1 MRKFATQIRPM
12 SSLEHRVQEA
22 LNKIRPYL
30 EADGGDI
37 SLVEI
42 TPENL
47 VKVELHGTCV
57 GCSMSMMTMKAGV
70 EQSVKSVAPE
80 ITGVVAINSELTI

>member
-1 MRKFATQIRPM
+1 MTN
-12 SSLEHRVQEA
+12 SLNTRVTEA
-22 LNKIRPYL
+22 LDKIRPYL
-30 EADGGDI
+30 EADGGNI

-42 TPENL
+42 TKDNV

-70 EQSVKSVAPE
+70 EQSIKSAAPE
-80 ITGVVAINSELTI
+80 ITRVVAINPEFIS

>member
-1 MRKFATQIRPM
+1 MTN
-12 SSLEHRVQEA
+12 SLNTRVTEA
-22 LNKIRPYL
+22 LDKIRPYL
-30 EADGGDI
+30 EADGGNI

-42 TPENL
+42 TKDNV

-70 EQSVKSVAPE
+70 EQSIKSAAPE
-80 ITGVVAINSELTI
+80 ITKVVAINPEFIS

>member
-1 MRKFATQIRPM
+1 MANTLIT
-12 SSLEHRVQEA
+12 RVTEA
-22 LNKIRPYL
+22 LDKIRPYL

-42 TPENL
+42 TKDNV

-57 GCSMSMMTMKAGV
+57 GCSMSIMTMKAGV
-70 EQSVKSVAPE
+70 EQSVMSAAPE
-80 ITGVVAINSELTI
+80 ITKVVAVNPELIS

>member
-1 MRKFATQIRPM
+1 M
-12 SSLEHRVQEA
+12 STSLEARVLDA
-22 LNKIRPYL
+22 LSKIRPYL

-42 TPENL
+42 TPENV

-70 EQSVKSVAPE
+70 EESVKSAAPE
-80 ITGVVAINSELTI
+80 ISSVVAVNAELAH

>member
-1 MRKFATQIRPM
+1 MNQ
-12 SSLEHRVQEA
+12 LESRVSEA

-42 TPENL
+42 TSDNV
-47 VKVELHGTCV
+47 VKVELHGNCV

-70 EQSVKSVAPE
+70 EQSVKSAVPE
-80 ITGVVAINSELTI
+80 ISKVEAVNPEFN

>member
-1 MRKFATQIRPM
+1 MTAITN
-12 SSLEHRVQEA
+12 SLESRVTEA
-22 LNKIRPYL
+22 LDKIRPYL
-30 EADGGDI
+30 EADGGNI

-42 TPENL
+42 TPENI

-70 EQSVKSVAPE
+70 EQSIKSAAPE
-80 ITGVVAINSELTI
+80 IQKVVAVNPELIS

>member
-1 MRKFATQIRPM
+1 MANTLIT
-12 SSLEHRVQEA
+12 RVTEA
-22 LNKIRPYL
+22 LDKIRPYL

-42 TPENL
+42 TKDNV

-70 EQSVKSVAPE
+70 EQSVMSAAPE
-80 ITGVVAINSELTI
+80 ITKVVAVNPELIS

>member
-1 MRKFATQIRPM
+1 MGST
-12 SSLEHRVQEA
+12 LENRVSEA
-22 LNKIRPYL
+22 LDKIRPYL
-30 EADGGDI
+30 KADGGDI

-42 TPENL
+42 TPENV

-70 EQSVKSVAPE
+70 EQSVKTAAPE
-80 ITGVVAINSELTI
+80 ISKVIAVNPELTAL

>member
-1 MRKFATQIRPM
+1 MTN
-12 SSLEHRVQEA
+12 SLNTRVTEA
-22 LNKIRPYL
+22 LDKIRPYL
-30 EADGGDI
+30 EADGGNI

-42 TPENL
+42 TKENV

-70 EQSVKSVAPE
+70 EQSIKSAAPE
-80 ITGVVAINSELTI
+80 ITRVVAINPEFIS

>member
-1 MRKFATQIRPM
+1 MTN
-12 SSLEHRVQEA
+12 SLNTRVTEA
-22 LNKIRPYL
+22 LDKIRPYL

-42 TPENL
+42 TKDNV

-70 EQSVKSVAPE
+70 EQSIKSAAPE
-80 ITGVVAINSELTI
+80 ITKVVAINPEFIS